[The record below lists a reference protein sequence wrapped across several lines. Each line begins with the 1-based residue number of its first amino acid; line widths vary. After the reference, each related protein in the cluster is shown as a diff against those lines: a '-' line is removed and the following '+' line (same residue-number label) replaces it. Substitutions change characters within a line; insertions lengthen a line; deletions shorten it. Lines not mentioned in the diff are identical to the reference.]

1 MLKTMALILLATTS
15 ASGNSVFDHISA
27 NKLQISSSR
36 CQNTSYLDNKDH
48 FESVIN
54 SVKERD
60 QLKTAS
66 IGGLL
71 VEEESVKLTAAY
83 RYLTSHLDY
92 KLRPAKDIDYWH
104 LFKDGQCKDVV
115 CAAKEVFGPETGSFY
130 MGLLL
135 ETGLNLSA
143 LGYSL
148 LKPPIFQGETEASA
162 NTIAD
167 FNGLYRVRAW
177 QEEELQGYLE
187 GIYSLPS
194 SLYPLPPTRLA
205 QSTHEHRRGP
215 QVHSNATII
224 MYPAMLELEKEYQKY
239 TMVHEIG
246 HVIAS
251 HFGLDTNPLWFEI
264 SWQIDRERNQ
274 VLRKNETS
282 FVSAYARQDIFE
294 DFAESFAAFRF
305 NPKSLLAHSPEKF
318 NFIKERVFKGQ
329 DYLSESECP
338 Q

>member
-1 MLKTMALILLATTS
+1 MALILLATTS
-15 ASGNSVFDHISA
+15 ASGNSEFDHISA
-27 NKLQISSSR
+27 DKYQISKSR
-36 CQNTSYLDNKDH
+36 CQNTSYLEDKDH
-48 FESVIN
+48 FEKVIKL
-54 SVKERD
+54 VKQND
-60 QLKTAS
+60 QKKTAS

-71 VEEESVKLTAAY
+71 VLDKSVKLTAAY

-104 LFKDGQCKDVV
+104 LFKDGQCKDVI
-115 CAAKEVFGPETGSFY
+115 CAAKEVFGHETGAFY

-135 ETGLNLSA
+135 ETGLNLSS

-148 LKPPIFQGETEASA
+148 LKPPVFSGESEASA

-167 FNGLYRVRAW
+167 FNGLYKVRAW
-177 QEEELQGYLE
+177 HEEELVGYLE

-205 QSTHEHRRGP
+205 QSTHEHRNGP

-224 MYPAMLELEKEYQKY
+224 MYPAMLELDKNYHKY

-246 HVIAS
+246 HVIAA
-251 HFGLDTNPLWFEI
+251 HFHLDTDPSWFEI
-264 SWQIDRERNQ
+264 SWQIDRERDQ
-274 VLRKNETS
+274 VLRKNESS
-282 FVSAYARQDIFE
+282 FVSAYAKQDIFE

-305 NPKSLLAHSPEKF
+305 NPKSLKAHSLEKF

-329 DYLSESECP
+329 DYLSENECP